1 MRLRRVW
8 RYPAVRVM
16 LLAVAAAAVTALVIT
31 FVQERER
38 IDVEAKSRLARKE
51 LAPHGETVELIEE
64 FKDGQRDIE
73 RRVAIYNEVGRRHLD
88 PGLIL
93 DAIQEAS
100 DEVGLREITVENHRF
115 AVRLLASTP
124 GAAADFAARLAAHE
138 RIRSVELKRDAELPG
153 SRGYV
158 ITAAWREPA

>member
-51 LAPHGETVELIEE
+51 LAPHGETVEQTEIECCLPWRRRGE
-64 FKDGQRDIE
+64 EKVFKKGTAFLAIE
-73 RRVAIYNEVGRRHLD
+73 RSDGEDRVACH
-88 PGLIL
+88 
-93 DAIQEAS
+93 Q
-100 DEVGLREITVENHRF
+100 
-115 AVRLLASTP
+115 
-124 GAAADFAARLAAHE
+124 
-138 RIRSVELKRDAELPG
+138 
-153 SRGYV
+153 
-158 ITAAWREPA
+158 